1 MSRYR
6 IVVNLRPSLR
16 VQAPFRTSIG
26 SPLLGAVVV
35 TIADRVAATSVFPP
49 LTPHRDRRDDGSE
62 LVSYATLRRVV
73 GLLGVALPI
82 IVAIVGFVVMG
93 WWRFEPTISDYYAI
107 DSARNAFVGILFTI
121 AWFLFTYRG
130 FDWRDRTTGIFAC
143 AFALGV
149 ALVPCTVPA
158 VANYHYLAA
167 GGLFVALT
175 IFALLF
181 RQSRGLMTPEKVTR
195 NRIYLGCAI
204 VMIMC
209 IATIGLFKGSLGGT
223 LWLGIPA
230 VYALETFALWAFG
243 VSWFIKGETLFKDK
257 TATP

>member
-1 MSRYR
+1 
-6 IVVNLRPSLR
+6 
-16 VQAPFRTSIG
+16 
-26 SPLLGAVVV
+26 V
-35 TIADRVAATSVFPP
+35 TTVDRVAGTSVFPP
-49 LTPHRDRRDDGSE
+49 LTPHHDRRDDGSE
-62 LVSYATLRRVV
+62 LVSYTTLRRVV

-107 DSARNAFVGILFTI
+107 DSARNAFEGTLFTI

-143 AFALGV
+143 VFALGV

-167 GGLFVALT
+167 GGLFIALT

-181 RQSRGLMTPEKVTR
+181 RQSRGLMTPEKQTR
-195 NRIYLGCAI
+195 NRIYLACAI
-204 VMIMC
+204 VMMIC
-209 IATIGLFKGSLGGT
+209 IATLGLFKASLEGT
-223 LWLGIPA
+223 VWLGIPA
-230 VYALETFALWAFG
+230 VYALETLALWAFG

-257 TATP
+257 VPNAL